1 MNSFNHYAYGAIGEW
16 LYRAAAGL
24 EIDEAMPG
32 YRRAVIAPLTGGGL
46 TQVSGSFDSIY
57 GEVSSAWKREGN
69 RVTLT
74 AGIPV
79 NTDGIIRL
87 EPGATQPQGDAPFA
101 PDSQGQWTAHVGSG
115 LWKVTYTLA

>member
-1 MNSFNHYAYGAIGEW
+1 MLRRRPVWRIAS
-16 LYRAAAGL
+16 
-24 EIDEAMPG
+24 
-32 YRRAVIAPLTGGGL
+32 RAVIAPLTGGGL

-101 PDSQGQWTAHVGSG
+101 SAITAVTTVLSLLAVP
-115 LWKVTYTLA
+115 LWCALLL